1 MYDTQYYKY
10 VVLYGMYGTN
20 GTHYQYSMIVSITPQ
35 RQYRYQVLL

>member
-10 VVLYGMYGTN
+10 VEPMELIIN
-20 GTHYQYSMIVSITPQ
+20 MIVSITPQ